1 MTDGDMRERVVHR
14 IAIKEAFEGSYYIN
28 AHVYTLVFTAHQAL
42 TLAII
47 LASYIARAFIGELSI
62 LYKLLHKEL

>member
-14 IAIKEAFEGSYYIN
+14 IAIKEAFEGSYYIH

-47 LASYIARAFIGELSI
+47 LASSS
-62 LYKLLHKEL
+62 